1 MTRMP
6 RCSDSATFSAACRQT
21 LHVRK
26 RLSPSFHSLV
36 VLSMTRGVDAT
47 RKVATGWPDAVNRS
61 SGSGTRLPTTVIGVS
76 PAAIVALQVDS
87 RTNGGLSAVLG
98 PQNLGPQ
105 HALVE
110 VELAVELLDG
120 VRLGVQVDD
129 GVDAFRLLVDR
140 GGEATLPPDVE
151 LADLA
156 PGIGNDLEEP
166 LERRLIRALLEV
178 GVEDDHDLVVTHARP
193 TSSGLTR
200 SRSFRDRR
208 LRATELSPCPQPLTV
223 PRGCDRPGPI
233 GKPAALLAVQPGA
246 HLGTTPVK
254 IQTME
259 SPWRQPWL
267 ALSEPTGRAAPRAS
281 SSPTADHTPCST
293 SPAPAPSSS
302 AWRPS
307 PSAWS
312 CATSPA
318 PTASRSR
325 PAPPA

>member
-61 SGSGTRLPTTVIGVS
+61 SGSATRLPTTVIGVS

-120 VRLGVQVDD
+120 VGLRGQVDHR
-129 GVDAFRLLVDR
+129 VDAFRLLVDR
-140 GGEATLPPDVE
+140 VGEPTLPPDVK

-156 PGIGNDLEEP
+156 AIGGHDLEEP
-166 LERRLIRALLEV
+166 LERRLDRPLLEV
-178 GVEDDHDLVVTHARP
+178 RVEDDHDFVVAHARS
-193 TSSGLTR
+193 SSGLTR
-200 SRSFRDRR
+200 SRPFRDRR
-208 LRATELSPCPQPLTV
+208 HRGGEV
-223 PRGCDRPGPI
+223 P
-233 GKPAALLAVQPGA
+233 PAAINCTKALRQSEP
-246 HLGTTPVK
+246 
-254 IQTME
+254 E
-259 SPWRQPWL
+259 SGL
-267 ALSEPTGRAAPRAS
+267 ALFTGRRNRE
-281 SSPTADHTPCST
+281 H
-293 SPAPAPSSS
+293 
-302 AWRPS
+302 
-307 PSAWS
+307 
-312 CATSPA
+312 
-318 PTASRSR
+318 
-325 PAPPA
+325 

>member
-36 VLSMTRGVDAT
+36 ALSRMRGVEAI

-61 SGSGTRLPTTVIGVS
+61 SGSATRLPTTVIGVA

-87 RTNGGLSAVLG
+87 RTSGGLSGVPG

-120 VRLGVQVDD
+120 RRLGVQFDD

-140 GGEATLPPDVE
+140 VGEATLPPDVE
-151 LADLA
+151 LPDLA
-156 PGIGNDLEEP
+156 AVIGNDLEEP
-166 LERRLIRALLEV
+166 LERRLNRALLEV
-178 GVEDDHDLVVTHARP
+178 RVEDDHDFVVTHERP

-200 SRSFRDRR
+200 SRSLRDRR
-208 LRATELSPCPQPLTV
+208 LRATEQRPCPQPLTV
-223 PRGCDRPGPI
+223 PRGYDRPGRI
-233 GKPAALLAVQPGA
+233 AKPAVPLAVQPRP
-246 HLGTTPVK
+246 HLGRTSGE

-259 SPWRQPWL
+259 SPWRQQPWL
-267 ALSEPTGRAAPRAS
+267 ALSKPTKPE
-281 SSPTADHTPCST
+281 TL
-293 SPAPAPSSS
+293 
-302 AWRPS
+302 RP
-307 PSAWS
+307 
-312 CATSPA
+312 
-318 PTASRSR
+318 
-325 PAPPA
+325 